1 MCHVSQCWPFPSPLN
16 HTGLFPHPSSHPHCS
31 AAFKGRA
38 WHWNQHVS
46 FSLLWWEQQKQPWSL
61 PACACHTVP
70 PHHQSHPARRWRA
83 RVTLQTSPVL
93 WALMGR
99 LAEPEKSCDHRAEPS
114 LSYLPRQLFKKP
126 SSYEFSANIYPF
138 CIVGKSG
145 ASMCWSPLQLQSHLL
160 GDMQATWCLQVRF
173 SVFNPERSA
182 LPPGPQHRLWR
193 GSTRGWIFQHKVRK
207 MQGIPNIA

>member
-31 AAFKGRA
+31 AALKGRA

-70 PHHQSHPARRWRA
+70 PHHQSHPAWRRRA
-83 RVTLQTSPVL
+83 CVTLQTSAVL

-99 LAEPEKSCDHRAEPS
+99 LAEPEKSCDHRTEPS

-126 SSYEFSANIYPF
+126 SSYEFSANIHPF

-145 ASMCWSPLQLQSHLL
+145 ASMCWSPLQLSHLL
-160 GDMQATWCLQVRF
+160 EDMQALDASGLDSVSLIQRGVPCLQA
-173 SVFNPERSA
+173 P
-182 LPPGPQHRLWR
+182 
-193 GSTRGWIFQHKVRK
+193 STGCGGAHLGDESSSTKSGRCKAFLT
-207 MQGIPNIA
+207 